1 MWIFIVYLPNCNL
14 FLVAKT
20 VWGGFFLYNICHTLL
35 SHFEFSKWVK
45 FIFSPWRRRAEA
57 QRLWRLFCVHLS
69 SCVLSKTQDSNP
81 DITCSRVN
89 TKVLRN
95 ILTFLSI
102 VQIFLFSW
110 KKKKKNLKWVKDQV
124 FCLFPV
130 HISLKR
136 DSFYPQFQILL
147 CPLYTHTCGTCGSLF
162 SPCTVSVLAIE
173 LRLSVLVASAFTIS
187 WTISLTLACLCRSI
201 VVPFS

>member
-1 MWIFIVYLPNCNL
+1 M

-35 SHFEFSKWVK
+35 SHFEFSEWVK

-69 SCVLSKTQDSNP
+69 SCVLSKTQDSNLDVACP
-81 DITCSRVN
+81 WVN

-110 KKKKKNLKWVKDQV
+110 KKNRIWNEWKIM
-124 FCLFPV
+124 CPTC
-130 HISLKR
+130 
-136 DSFYPQFQILL
+136 FQ
-147 CPLYTHTCGTCGSLF
+147 
-162 SPCTVSVLAIE
+162 CTFL
-173 LRLSVLVASAFTIS
+173 
-187 WTISLTLACLCRSI
+187 WSLTHFILSSRSSCALCIRIPVELVGVCSLLALCQSWLLNSGCQSRWQAPLPSAERSHWLLH
-201 VVPFS
+201 VFVEV

>member
-35 SHFEFSKWVK
+35 SHFEFSEWVK
-45 FIFSPWRRRAEA
+45 FIFSPWRHRAEA

-81 DITCSRVN
+81 DIACPWVN

-95 ILTFLSI
+95 TLTFLST
-102 VQIFLFSW
+102 VQVFLFSW
-110 KKKKKNLKWVKDQV
+110 KKKKEFEMSERSCAL
-124 FCLFPV
+124 PV
-130 HISLKR
+130 SSAHFSEAWLILSSVPDPLVPSVYAYLWSLW
-136 DSFYPQFQILL
+136 
-147 CPLYTHTCGTCGSLF
+147 
-162 SPCTVSVLAIE
+162 VSVLS
-173 LRLSVLVASAFTIS
+173 LHCVSPGYWTQVVSLGGKRLYHQLNDLTSSCM
-187 WTISLTLACLCRSI
+187 SL
-201 VVPFS
+201 

>member
-95 ILTFLSI
+95 TLTFLSI

-110 KKKKKNLKWVKDQV
+110 KKKKRIWNEWKIKCSACFQCTFLWSVTHFILSSRSSCALYIRIPVELVEVCSLLALCQSWLLNSGCQSWWQAPLPSAEPSHWLLHV
-124 FCLFPV
+124 FV
-130 HISLKR
+130 E
-136 DSFYPQFQILL
+136 
-147 CPLYTHTCGTCGSLF
+147 
-162 SPCTVSVLAIE
+162 V
-173 LRLSVLVASAFTIS
+173 
-187 WTISLTLACLCRSI
+187 
-201 VVPFS
+201 